1 MPENVITPE
10 VTQEQVTP
18 EVVQEVKQPETIN
31 DIVQEPK
38 EVPKETVGLDKYMS
52 EKKARQA
59 AEKKIADLETA
70 IKNGATQQEISS
82 DIESIGNEYGVD
94 KDFLAKLTK
103 SIKSE
108 LGSEFDSKLKP
119 ITEEKEKAKFEATFS
134 QKLNDALENMPE
146 YKNVVNP
153 EVLKQLVL
161 VRDNSGKLI
170 NGNISMEQLIEN
182 TYVNAVGGKRTIE
195 KTSPTGRQDPLEIDA
210 QRMNTDTAYYKEVMS
225 NPILKAKYNAGSAD
239 RLSKYL

>member
-1 MPENVITPE
+1 MPENVITTE
-10 VTQEQVTP
+10 VVQDTTTQEVTP
-18 EVVQEVKQPETIN
+18 ETKVQETIN
-31 DIVQEPK
+31 DIVAEPK
-38 EVPKETVGLDKYMS
+38 ETPKETVGLDKYMT

-70 IKNGATQQEISS
+70 IKNGATQSEISS
-82 DIESIGNEYGVD
+82 DIAAIGDEYGVD
-94 KDFLAKLTK
+94 KDFLVKLTNTIQTK
-103 SIKSE
+103 

-119 ITEEKEKAKFEATFS
+119 ITEEKEKAKFESTFN
-134 QKLNDALENMPE
+134 QKLNDALESMPE

-182 TYVNAVGGKRTIE
+182 TYVNAIGGKRVLETA
-195 KTSPTGRQDPLEIDA
+195 SPKGRQEPVDIDMS
-210 QRMNTDTAYYKEVMS
+210 RMNSDATYYKEVMS
-225 NPILKAKYNAGSAD
+225 NPNLKAKYNSGTVD